1 MLLSLLCGS
10 FWICR
15 SPAGPRSVPSVLLLE
30 LQAAFRVPMLQVSDL
45 SPCLTSRLEGT
56 RPKGVEGTHFPD
68 LDSQSWDGKPR
79 P

>member
-1 MLLSLLCGS
+1 M
-10 FWICR
+10 
-15 SPAGPRSVPSVLLLE
+15 LLLE